1 MRLTLKDFQ
10 KAAVDDLTTRVRQA
24 ASIAGPNSPQAVVL
38 SAPTGAGKTVIATRL
53 VERILEGDD
62 EAGPDGDAVF
72 LWITDLPELNR
83 QTYNKMI
90 NTSDVLSPLAMEI
103 IDSSFN
109 LRMLSPG
116 RIYFLNTQKL
126 GRDKLLTTLGDRR
139 QYTIWQTLDNTIEQ
153 MGPRFVVIIDE
164 AHRGMRTPGDEKR
177 AVTIIQKF
185 LKGSDEMRPVP
196 LVLGISAT
204 PQRFNDLVAGTR
216 TVHPVHVEAADVR
229 ASGLLKERIVLHHS
243 ADDQQ
248 IDITLLRE
256 ATRHWRDYTQRWAD
270 YCTEQNEQ
278 PVVPLLI
285 VQVENAPKGGSGTRT
300 DLATAIRAINEEL
313 PYALPNNAF
322 AHAFDE
328 STALDANG
336 FVIRY
341 LAPSRIATDR
351 DARVVFFKTALSTGW
366 DCPQAETMMSFRKA
380 QDATYIAQLIG
391 RMVRTPL
398 ARRVEKDESLNSV
411 SLFLPHYDARG
422 VASVVERLTDSD
434 HEYVPPTQVEI
445 STEAVTLGQAGGSE
459 PVFEAL
465 SRLPSYTVPTSRKV
479 KQVRR
484 LMRLARALV
493 YDGIDEYAITTAKS
507 EVCALLQTELDARR
521 ADQAF
526 VDQVR
531 GKALVSFG
539 ARVFDLTRQEFVD
552 TTSREVAIAPENL
565 NDLFDEAGRRIGE
578 GLHSNFWQQAV
589 AGVDDIARIRHAKIE
604 VAVLLCDPAVVE
616 EVENLARDQVDLW
629 RSRYADQIDSLPEKR
644 HSVYAEI
651 AGSAHQPSKTKIR
664 QPGRVAWR
672 RPTGAPRWDK
682 HIYVDDDGTFAD
694 HFNNLETEVLN
705 TEIPD
710 CLGWLRNPDRK
721 SWSFT
726 IPYER
731 RPGEYKP
738 VYPDFLFFRQEGDR
752 VVIDILDPHG
762 AHLPDAVT
770 KAKGLALYAQTHGHH
785 FGRIETIDRV
795 DGQLRRL
802 NLKDHTTRDQINAI
816 TNADGLMALY
826 KAQGGQSS
834 I

>member
-10 KAAVDDLTTRVRQA
+10 KAAVDDLATRVRQA

-53 VERILEGDD
+53 IERILEGDD
-62 EAGPDGDAVF
+62 QAEPDSDAVF

-109 LRMLSPG
+109 HRMLSPG

-164 AHRGMRTPGDEKR
+164 AHRGMRTPGDEKT
-177 AVTIIQKF
+177 AVTIIQRF

-229 ASGLLKERIVLHHS
+229 SSGLLKERIVLHHS

-256 ATRHWRDYTQRWAD
+256 ATRHWRDYTRRWAE
-270 YCTEQNEQ
+270 YCAEQNEQ

-285 VQVENAPKGGSGTRT
+285 VQVENAPRGRGITRT

-313 PYALPNNAF
+313 PHALQSMAF

-328 STALDANG
+328 STAVDVDGL
-336 FVIRY
+336 VVRY
-341 LAPSRIATDR
+341 LAPSRIAADR
-351 DARVVFFKTALSTGW
+351 HARVVFFKTALSTGW
-366 DCPQAETMMSFRKA
+366 DCPRAETMMSFRKA
-380 QDATYIAQLIG
+380 KDATYIAQLIG

-422 VASVVERLTDSD
+422 VAAVVDRLTDSD
-434 HEYVPPTQVEI
+434 HEYVPPTQVQT
-445 STEAVTLGQAGGSE
+445 SAEAVTLSRADGSE
-459 PVFEAL
+459 PIFEAL
-465 SRLPSYTVPTSRKV
+465 SKLPSYTVPTRRKV
-479 KQVRR
+479 KQIRR
-484 LMRLARALV
+484 IMRLARALV
-493 YDGIDEYAITTAKS
+493 HDGIDESAIATAKS
-507 EVCALLQTELDARR
+507 RVFALLQTKLDVRR

-526 VDQVR
+526 LNQVR

-539 ARVFDLTRQEFVD
+539 ARVFDMTRQEFVD

-565 NDLFDEAGRRIGE
+565 NDLFNEAGRRIGE
-578 GLHSNFWQQAV
+578 GLHSDFWQQTV
-589 AGVDDIARIRHAKIE
+589 AGVDDIAKIRYAKIE
-604 VAVLLCDPAVVE
+604 VAVLLCAPAVVE
-616 EVENLARDQVDLW
+616 EVENLARNQVDRW
-629 RSRYADQIDSLPEKR
+629 RSRYVDQIDDLPEKR
-644 HSVYAEI
+644 HAVYADI
-651 AGSAHQPSKTKIR
+651 AGSAAQPSQITIR
-664 QPGRVAWR
+664 YPERVAWK
-672 RPTGAPRWDK
+672 RPQGASGWNK
-682 HIYVDDDGTFAD
+682 HIYVDEDGAFAD
-694 HFNNLETEVLN
+694 NFNNLESEVLN
-705 TEIPD
+705 VEIPN

-738 VYPDFLFFRQEGDR
+738 VYPDFLFFREEGDR

-770 KAKGLALYAQTHGHH
+770 KAKGLARYAKEHGHR
-785 FGRIETIDRV
+785 FGRIEIIDKT

-802 NLKDHTTRDQINAI
+802 NLKDHKIRNQVNTV
-816 TNADGLMALY
+816 TNTDGLTGLY
-826 KAQGGQSS
+826 IAEGT
-834 I
+834 